1 MAVYEYEG
9 LDAKGRE
16 VTGIIE
22 AESPRQARSKLKG
35 DGVFTTALFV
45 STVEESGAEEKFP
58 LLFRRSISQSD
69 LALITRQLSTLIDAG
84 LPLVAALSSLIDQME
99 AAHARRVLS
108 QVRQK
113 VNEGRSFHDA
123 LSEHPRIFN
132 DFFRNMVRS
141 GEASGTLG
149 LVLGRLADFIESQV
163 ALKRKIQAAMIYPIL
178 MTCLGAG
185 ILIYLLGSVVP
196 QVTGI
201 FEDLGRTLPLPT
213 RILLALSDAVRS
225 YWPFAAIAVVLSII
239 TFRSY
244 LKTPAGRKAVDTF
257 LLKVPRLGP
266 FLRITAMARF
276 AKTLGTLTTGGV
288 KLLFA
293 LEISRPVLGNAVL
306 EEAVESVEADVREG
320 KSLRAAM
327 QATGQFPSEFRQ
339 MVSVGEESG
348 ALDRMLLKIADSYES
363 RIESAVASLTA
374 LLEPL
379 MILAMGIAVGFV
391 VLSILLPIFDLT
403 EALG

>member
-1 MAVYEYEG
+1 MSVYEYEG

-16 VTGIIE
+16 VNGIIE

-35 DGVFTTALFV
+35 DGVFATALFV
-45 STVEESGAEEKFP
+45 STVEESGVEEKFP

-123 LSEHPRIFN
+123 LSEHPRIFS
-132 DFFRNMVRS
+132 DFYRNMVRS

-178 MTCLGAG
+178 MTTLGAG

-213 RILLALSDAVRS
+213 RILLALSGAVRS

-244 LKTPAGRKAVDTF
+244 LKTPAGRKNIDSF
-257 LLKVPRLGP
+257 LLKIPRVGP

-276 AKTLGTLTTGGV
+276 AKTLGTLTSGGV

-293 LEISRPVLGNAVL
+293 LEISRSVLGNAVL

-320 KSLRAAM
+320 KSLRASM

-348 ALDRMLLKIADSYES
+348 SLDRMLLKIADSYES

-379 MILAMGIAVGFV
+379 MILAMGVAVGFV